1 MSLEIITKTDFN
13 DFKLELRDLIL
24 EILNNSQPFKK
35 EILSNEELM
44 ELLNVSSSTLR
55 KYRITG
61 KLTYSKVDGLIY
73 YEYKDIQNFIRSF
86 KTNTLSKNLNTI
98 E

>member
-13 DFKLELRDLIL
+13 AFKLELRDLIL

-35 EILSNEELM
+35 EILSNEELL

-55 KYRITG
+55 KYRVTG

>member
-13 DFKLELRDLIL
+13 AFKLELRDLIL

-55 KYRITG
+55 KYRVTG

-86 KTNTLSKNLNTI
+86 KTNTLSKNLNAL

>member
-13 DFKLELRDLIL
+13 AFKLELRDLIL

-35 EILSNEELM
+35 EILSNEELL

-55 KYRITG
+55 KYKVTV

>member
-13 DFKLELRDLIL
+13 AFKLELRDLIL

-55 KYRITG
+55 KYRISG

-86 KTNTLSKNLNTI
+86 KTNTLSKNLNAL

>member
-1 MSLEIITKTDFN
+1 
-13 DFKLELRDLIL
+13 
-24 EILNNSQPFKK
+24 
-35 EILSNEELM
+35 M

-73 YEYKDIQNFIRSF
+73 YEYEDIQNFIRSY
-86 KTNTLSKNLNTI
+86 KTNTLSKNLNAI

>member
-13 DFKLELRDLIL
+13 AFKLELRDLIL
-24 EILNNSQPFKK
+24 EILNNSRPFKK
-35 EILSNEELM
+35 DILSNEELM

-55 KYRITG
+55 KYRVTG

-86 KTNTLSKNLNTI
+86 KTNTLPKNLNAI

>member
-13 DFKLELRDLIL
+13 AFKLELRDLIL

-35 EILSNEELM
+35 EILSNDELM

-73 YEYKDIQNFIRSF
+73 YEYEDIQNFIRSY
-86 KTNTLSKNLNTI
+86 KTNTLSKNLNAI

>member
-1 MSLEIITKTDFN
+1 MSIEIMTKTDFN
-13 DFKLELRDLIL
+13 DFKLELKELIL
-24 EILNNSQPFKK
+24 RILNSSQPFKK
-35 EILSNEELM
+35 DILSNEELM

-55 KYRITG
+55 KYRVTG

-86 KTNTLSKNLNTI
+86 KTNTLSKKLNSL

>member
-13 DFKLELRDLIL
+13 DFKLELKELIL
-24 EILNNSQPFKK
+24 GILNSSQPFKK
-35 EILSNEELM
+35 DILSNEELM

-73 YEYKDIQNFIRSF
+73 YEYKDIQNFILSF
-86 KTNTLSKNLNTI
+86 KTNTLSKNLNAI

>member
-1 MSLEIITKTDFN
+1 MSLQIITKTDFN
-13 DFKLELRDLIL
+13 AVKLELRDLIL

-35 EILSNEELM
+35 EILSNDELM

-73 YEYKDIQNFIRSF
+73 YEYEDIQNFIRSY

>member
-13 DFKLELRDLIL
+13 AFKLELRDLIL

-35 EILSNEELM
+35 EILSNDELM

-73 YEYKDIQNFIRSF
+73 YEYEDIQNFIRSF
-86 KTNTLSKNLNTI
+86 KTNTLSKNLNAL

>member
-35 EILSNEELM
+35 EILSNDELM

-73 YEYKDIQNFIRSF
+73 YEYEDIQNFIRSY
-86 KTNTLSKNLNTI
+86 KTNTLSKNLNAI

>member
-55 KYRITG
+55 KYRVTG

-86 KTNTLSKNLNTI
+86 KTNTLSKNLNTL

>member
-13 DFKLELRDLIL
+13 AFKLELRDLIL

-35 EILSNEELM
+35 EILSNEELL

-55 KYRITG
+55 KYIVTG

-73 YEYKDIQNFIRSF
+73 YESHFSDLKCLTSAFLVF
-86 KTNTLSKNLNTI
+86 
-98 E
+98 

>member
-13 DFKLELRDLIL
+13 AFKFELRDLIL

-55 KYRITG
+55 KYRVTG

-86 KTNTLSKNLNTI
+86 KTNTLSKNLNAL

>member
-1 MSLEIITKTDFN
+1 MSLEIITKADFN
-13 DFKLELRDLIL
+13 DFKLELKALIL
-24 EILNNSQPFKK
+24 GILNSSQPFKK
-35 EILSNEELM
+35 DILSNEELM
-44 ELLNVSSSTLR
+44 ELLNVSSSTQES
-55 KYRITG
+55 RITG

-86 KTNTLSKNLNTI
+86 KRNTLSKNPNAI

>member
-13 DFKLELRDLIL
+13 AFKLELRDLIL
-24 EILNNSQPFKK
+24 EILNNIQPFKK
-35 EILSNEELM
+35 EILSNEELL

-55 KYRITG
+55 KYRVTG

-86 KTNTLSKNLNTI
+86 KTNTLSKNLNAL

>member
-55 KYRITG
+55 KYRISG

-86 KTNTLSKNLNTI
+86 KTNTLSKNLNAL

>member
-13 DFKLELRDLIL
+13 AFKLELRDLIL

-44 ELLNVSSSTLR
+44 EFLNVSSSTLR
-55 KYRITG
+55 KYRISG

-86 KTNTLSKNLNTI
+86 KTNTLSKNLNAL